1 MRWWTKLIGGLLAI
15 AVLLWLLVQIG
26 SFTLD
31 ILSANR
37 GGTGER
43 DPQFAE
49 EVEMVTQP
57 PELWEESGTSEFKD
71 NSANWDTSVQTPVEQ
86 TAEELAEEA
95 RDGNIG

>member
-1 MRWWTKLIGGLLAI
+1 MLGGLLAVI
-15 AVLLWLLVQIG
+15 VLLWLLVRIG
-26 SFTLD
+26 TFTLN
-31 ILSANR
+31 ILSVNR
-37 GGTGER
+37 GSSGAY

-49 EVEMVTQP
+49 EAERVTPP

-95 RDGNIG
+95 RSGASD